1 MTGGPDPARPVIGVL
16 GLGEAGG
23 HIAADLAAAG
33 ARVRGFDPAVAA
45 PPGVQPAASDADAC
59 RGADLVLSLTTAG
72 QSEDALRQAL
82 DGLTSGR
89 DMRTVY
95 ADANTA
101 PAGLKQRLASLAAH
115 AGVPFAD
122 VAIMAPVPG
131 RGLRVPM
138 LASGPAAARASEILG
153 GCGGAVAVLDGPAG
167 AAATRKLLRSVF
179 CKGMAA
185 AVLEALLA
193 ARAAGCEDWLRAHI
207 AGELATA
214 DAGTLDRLE
223 QGSYQHAT
231 RRAHEM
237 AAASDLLDELA
248 VPPRV
253 ARASQLWLEELAG
266 QMRLTDGTVRIRDD

>member
-1 MTGGPDPARPVIGVL
+1 
-16 GLGEAGG
+16 
-23 HIAADLAAAG
+23 
-33 ARVRGFDPAVAA
+33 
-45 PPGVQPAASDADAC
+45 
-59 RGADLVLSLTTAG
+59 
-72 QSEDALRQAL
+72 
-82 DGLTSGR
+82 
-89 DMRTVY
+89 VY

-101 PAGLKQRLASLAAH
+101 SAGLKQRLASLASG

-122 VAIMAPVPG
+122 IAIMAPVPG
-131 RGLRVPM
+131 RGLQVPM
-138 LASGPAAARASEILG
+138 LASGPAAATASGILS
-153 GCGGAVAVLDGPAG
+153 GCGGTVAVLDGPAG

-179 CKGMAA
+179 YKGMAA

-207 AGELATA
+207 AGELAAA

-223 QGSYQHAT
+223 QGSYQHAA

-237 AAASDLLDELA
+237 AAASDLLGELA

>member
-1 MTGGPDPARPVIGVL
+1 MTGGAPPARPVIGVL
-16 GLGEAGG
+16 GLGEAGR

-33 ARVRGFDPAVAA
+33 ARARGFDPAVPA
-45 PPGVQPAASDADAC
+45 PPGVEPAASDADAC

-72 QSEDALRQAL
+72 QAEDALRQAL
-82 DGLTSGR
+82 PGLAGGQTA
-89 DMRTVY
+89 Y

-101 PAGLKQRLASLAAH
+101 SAGLKQRLASLAAG

-122 VAIMAPVPG
+122 IAIMAPVPG

-138 LASGPAAARASEILG
+138 LAAGPAAAPASAILG
-153 GCGGAVAVLDGPAG
+153 GCGGAVTVLDGPAG

-179 CKGMAA
+179 YKGMAA
-185 AVLEALLA
+185 AALEALLA

-207 AGELATA
+207 AAELAAA
-214 DAGTLDRLE
+214 DTVTLDRLE

-237 AAASDLLDELA
+237 AAASELLGELS